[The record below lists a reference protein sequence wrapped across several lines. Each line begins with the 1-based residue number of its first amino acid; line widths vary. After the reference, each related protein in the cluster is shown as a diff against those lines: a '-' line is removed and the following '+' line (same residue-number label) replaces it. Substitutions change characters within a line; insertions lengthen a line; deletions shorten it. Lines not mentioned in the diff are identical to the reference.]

1 MKTAKEVDQT
11 LAFAGKI
18 ASKYG
23 HQYLSTEHFLLAI
36 LKNKEFAKNLL
47 EFGVQLN
54 ELQLDL
60 ESHLVDA
67 FSSVDGTG
75 QIKTQSL
82 ERVFNRAMTSV
93 LFSGREKVTLLDI
106 FVSIMSENNSHSSY
120 FLMKYN
126 VVKEEF
132 MRHVKHNS
140 RQLGLNKQQEQ
151 YLDGIINE
159 YCENLNTQASEKTL
173 DPVIGRDDI
182 IDDITQTFAR
192 RNKSNVNCT
201 QNHFVAD

>member
-36 LKNKEFAKNLL
+36 LKNKEFANYML
-47 EFGVQLN
+47 EFGVQLE
-54 ELQLDL
+54 ELQLDI
-60 ESHLVDA
+60 ESHLVEA
-67 FSSVDGTG
+67 FASVDGTG

-93 LFSGREKVTLLDI
+93 LFSGRETLTLLDLFI
-106 FVSIMSENNSHSSY
+106 SITSEQNSHSSY

-126 VVKEEF
+126 VSKEEF
-132 MRHVKHNS
+132 MRFMKTNNKH
-140 RQLGLNKQQEQ
+140 RQLSQKHEQ
-151 YLDGIINE
+151 YLDGIVNE
-159 YCENLNTQASEKTL
+159 
-173 DPVIGRDDI
+173 
-182 IDDITQTFAR
+182 
-192 RNKSNVNCT
+192 
-201 QNHFVAD
+201 